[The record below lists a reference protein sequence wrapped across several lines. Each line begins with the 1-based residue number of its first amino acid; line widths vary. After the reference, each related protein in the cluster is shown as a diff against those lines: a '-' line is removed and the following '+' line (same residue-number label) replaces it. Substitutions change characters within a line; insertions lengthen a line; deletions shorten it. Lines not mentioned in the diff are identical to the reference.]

1 MSVFHD
7 GVVTIRGLTRALP
20 GTPGERA
27 GDRDGQATALVV
39 VAVAQFLIALDY
51 SIVYLALP
59 GIARALHLS
68 AGLAQWVVSSYA
80 VFFAGF
86 LVVGGRLADRFGPA
100 RMFVVAMALFGA
112 ASGAGAAAGDAALL
126 LGARAAQGLG
136 AALLQ
141 PSVLGLIGTVFPAGR
156 QRTRALAVW
165 AAVGAAGLGAG
176 ALFGGLLTAASWRL
190 TLLVNV
196 PPALACALVATG
208 WTRTWPGMT
217 GPARPVPL
225 LAAVLG
231 AGSVLAL
238 ALGLTLGGSYG
249 WRSWQALSCLA
260 AALTLS
266 AWFVRNEKTSDNA
279 LIEAS
284 LRRARSVRTGAA
296 AAALYMA
303 SVGSEFYLL
312 TLLLQTLRH
321 YSPLRAGLAFLP
333 LALMVTVGSVVTGRA
348 ARRLSPAVALTA
360 GFVIALAGLTW
371 IVVLLPDDFY
381 PVGLLPGLL
390 LSGFGHGA
398 IYTATF
404 TIGTGG
410 VPDEYQGTAGAL
422 LTTAQYVAGAVTLAV
437 LTLIL
442 ARYRGYAG
450 FTAAFLVIA
459 AAAGAGAL
467 LRLRHRL
474 RRRTRLRARHPQAPP
489 GGRGRGAG
497 EGGVGAQ
504 PADHP
509 ADGAGHGRAAVEPRP
524 ERPRPGRPASAREP
538 NEPDRGGAFG
548 AARFTTRWKPW
559 RGSARPPRPTAGPCV
574 SAIPRCGSCCRW

>member
-27 GDRDGQATALVV
+27 GGQGGQAAALAVV
-39 VAVAQFLIALDY
+39 SVAQFLIALDY

-59 GIARALHLS
+59 SIAHALRLS
-68 AGLAQWVVSSYA
+68 DALAQWVVSAYA

-112 ASGAGAAAGDAALL
+112 ASGAVAAAGDAAVLL
-126 LGARAAQGLG
+126 AARAAQGLG

-141 PSVLGLIGTVFPAGR
+141 PAVLGLIGTVFPGGP

-176 ALFGGLLTAASWRL
+176 ALLGGLLTAASWRL

-196 PPALACALVATG
+196 PPALACALLAAGWRRTG
-208 WTRTWPGMT
+208 EG
-217 GPARPVPL
+217 AAAVSRPVPL

-231 AGSVLAL
+231 TGGVLAL

-249 WRSWQALSCLA
+249 WRSGPALSCLA
-260 AALTLS
+260 AALVLS
-266 AWFVRNEKTSDNA
+266 AWFLRNERTSQNA

-284 LRRARSVRTGAA
+284 LRHAGSLRTGAV

-321 YSPLRAGLAFLP
+321 YSPVRAGLAFLP
-333 LALMVTVGSVVTGRA
+333 LALMVTVGSVFTGRA
-348 ARRLSPAVALTA
+348 IRRISPTAALTA
-360 GFVIALAGLTW
+360 GFVIALAGLLW
-371 IVVLLPDDFY
+371 IVVLLRDGFY
-381 PVGLLPGLL
+381 PVSLLPGLL

-410 VPDEYQGTAGAL
+410 VPDEHQGTAGAL
-422 LTTAQYVAGAVTLAV
+422 LTTAQYLAGAVTLAV
-437 LTLIL
+437 LTLVL
-442 ARYRGYAG
+442 GQSRGYAG
-450 FTAAFLVIA
+450 FTAAFLIIA
-459 AAAGAGAL
+459 AAAGAGPL
-467 LRLRHRL
+467 LTAL
-474 RRRTRLRARHPQAPP
+474 RRYLHLSD
-489 GGRGRGAG
+489 AG
-497 EGGVGAQ
+497 D
-504 PADHP
+504 PA
-509 ADGAGHGRAAVEPRP
+509 
-524 ERPRPGRPASAREP
+524 
-538 NEPDRGGAFG
+538 
-548 AARFTTRWKPW
+548 
-559 RGSARPPRPTAGPCV
+559 
-574 SAIPRCGSCCRW
+574 